1 MIAGRITPALAITTA
16 AITEIVCLQLYTLYR
31 TNNINFLRN
40 CFFNLAI
47 NRYIMMLPAKE
58 IKHANIEFDE
68 DLGTPIKSIPLNWT
82 EWDKIIIKGSQT
94 PEELVDYI
102 NKKYNVKVLLIKTS
116 NDIIIFQSFLE
127 DLNNNEKNILKIE
140 DIYKNEAKKRN
151 IQFNENFLAL
161 TINGESDG
169 IPVAM
174 PILKYIFN

>member
-16 AITEIVCLQLYTLYR
+16 AITGIVCLQLYTLYR

-47 NRYIMMLPAKE
+47 NGFIMTKPAKVT
-58 IKHANIEFDE
+58 KHTNIEFDE

-94 PEELVDYI
+94 PEEIVDYI

-116 NDIIIFQSFLE
+116 IDITIFQSF
-127 DLNNNEKNILKIE
+127 
-140 DIYKNEAKKRN
+140 
-151 IQFNENFLAL
+151 
-161 TINGESDG
+161 
-169 IPVAM
+169 
-174 PILKYIFN
+174 